1 MVFKLENRTFCPL
14 CRSEAIKLFKKGT
27 FDPETIKTENFKIT
41 DSAYGSLWTFFS
53 CKHCGFVF
61 SNPYV
66 PEEHIT
72 EFYSQLEDREYSAEA
87 EGRTKN
93 FKTVFKR
100 LNRLQRKTTPGDRTL
115 LDIGAASGIFLNLAK
130 QQGYE
135 IDGIEPSEF
144 LVKEADEHYGIRLF
158 KGTVEEYKTN
168 KKFSVVT
175 LLDILEHLVEPDV
188 FMSRVDE
195 LIDENGLLVIVTP
208 DINSLACKLTGKR
221 WWHYRIAHINFF
233 NRESLAYLL
242 EKHNYDIL
250 MKKKYVWN
258 FTLFYL
264 VTRVFPF
271 LKEKKALQKILKRV
285 HLKLPLFDSWE
296 IYARKRTTKEGK

>member
-1 MVFKLENRTFCPL
+1 MHFKLENRTHCPL
-14 CRSEAIKLFKKGT
+14 CRSENIKPFKKGT

-41 DSAYGSLWTFFS
+41 DSAYGSLWTFSS
-53 CKHCGFVF
+53 CKNCGFVF

-72 EFYSQLEDREYSAEA
+72 DFYSQLEDHEYSTEA

-93 FKTVFKR
+93 FTTIFKR
-100 LNRLQRKTTPGDRTL
+100 LNRLQKKIPHTDNTL

-130 QQGYE
+130 QEGYE
-135 IDGIEPSEF
+135 IEGIEPSEF
-144 LVKEADEHYGIRLF
+144 LVNEAHERCGIQLF

-168 KKFSVVT
+168 KKFPVVT
-175 LLDILEHLVEPDV
+175 LLDILEHLVEPDA
-188 FMSRVDE
+188 FMSEVDK

-208 DINSLACKLTGKR
+208 DIKSLAARLTGKR

-233 NRESLAYLL
+233 NREALAYLL
-242 EKHNYDIL
+242 EKHGYDIL

-296 IYARKRTTKEGK
+296 IYARKRTTKNGK

>member
-1 MVFKLENRTFCPL
+1 MDFKLENRTFCPL
-14 CRSEAIKLFKKGT
+14 CRSEDITLFKKGT
-27 FDPETIKTENFKIT
+27 FDPETVKTENFKIT

-53 CKHCGFVF
+53 CKNCNFVF

-72 EFYSQLEDREYSAEA
+72 DFYSQLIDHEYSAEA

-93 FKTVFKR
+93 FKTIFKR
-100 LNRLQRKTTPGDRTL
+100 LNRLQNKITGADKTL

-130 QQGYE
+130 QEGYAVE
-135 IDGIEPSEF
+135 GIEPSGF
-144 LVKEADEHYGIRLF
+144 LVKEAHDYYGIRLF
-158 KGTVEEYKTN
+158 KGTVEEYKTA

-175 LLDILEHLVEPDV
+175 LLDILEHLVEPDA

-208 DINSLACKLTGKR
+208 DINSLARKLTGKR

-233 NRESLAYLL
+233 NRKSLAYLL
-242 EKHNYDIL
+242 EKHGYDIL

-296 IYARKRTTKEGK
+296 IYARKKTTKEGK